1 LDKLGIDFVDA
12 NDIDSIR
19 CNAYNYFHKNTKT
32 IVGDITKKET
42 KEKILN
48 AVENIDI
55 YFLLATTPCQGISNP
70 SKNRKDDYL
79 Y

>member
-1 LDKLGIDFVDA
+1 MDKLGIDFVDA

-55 YFLLATTPCQGISNP
+55 YFLLATNTCQGISNP